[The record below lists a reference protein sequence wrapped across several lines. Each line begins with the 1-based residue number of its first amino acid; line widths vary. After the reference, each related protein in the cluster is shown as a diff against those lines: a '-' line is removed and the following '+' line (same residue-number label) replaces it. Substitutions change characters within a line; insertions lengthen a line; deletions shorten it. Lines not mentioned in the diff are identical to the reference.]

1 MSTTSE
7 EVRSASSRS
16 AGPGTIALRVLAT
29 VAVGIVLFVG
39 RAAFVPIALA
49 VLFSLILTTPVEA
62 LQRRGLSRSAAAI
75 LILLVLLSLVGET
88 VNLLWT
94 PAQTWW
100 ASAPQTMRT
109 IEKKVRPAS
118 KLFNRVE
125 MLTDRAGQIGAT
137 SGASP
142 QTAAA
147 SIEQAALPPPAAQA
161 PRRPGAQA
169 RATYLKPQRTQDGLA
184 DHLQQW
190 FNNSLINKQTS
201 SPLKCLEST
210 PSNYEPGVGG
220 SNRSGRATN
229 FHRDQSFSDSFT
241 IRSCD
246 EAMWLREVCGTES
259 RKPSLPLRS
268 SSRARPGSSAS

>member
-147 SIEQAALPPPAAQA
+147 SIEQAALPPPAA
-161 PRRPGAQA
+161 RRPDVEQL
-169 RATYLKPQRTQDGLA
+169 T
-184 DHLQQW
+184 
-190 FNNSLINKQTS
+190 
-201 SPLKCLEST
+201 
-210 PSNYEPGVGG
+210 
-220 SNRSGRATN
+220 
-229 FHRDQSFSDSFT
+229 
-241 IRSCD
+241 
-246 EAMWLREVCGTES
+246 
-259 RKPSLPLRS
+259 
-268 SSRARPGSSAS
+268 

>member
-1 MSTTSE
+1 
-7 EVRSASSRS
+7 
-16 AGPGTIALRVLAT
+16 LRVLAT

-147 SIEQAALPPPAAQA
+147 SIEQAALPPPAARRPP
-161 PRRPGAQA
+161 PRR

-201 SPLKCLEST
+201 SPLKWLEST

-229 FHRDQSFSDSFT
+229 FHRHQSFSDSFT

-246 EAMWLREVCGTES
+246 EATWLREVCGTES

>member
-125 MLTDRAGQIGAT
+125 MLADRAGQIGAT

-161 PRRPGAQA
+161 PRRPGASNLPK
-169 RATYLKPQRTQDGLA
+169 TSA
-184 DHLQQW
+184 DSRW
-190 FNNSLINKQTS
+190 
-201 SPLKCLEST
+201 
-210 PSNYEPGVGG
+210 VG
-220 SNRSGRATN
+220 R
-229 FHRDQSFSDSFT
+229 SFT
-241 IRSCD
+241 
-246 EAMWLREVCGTES
+246 AVV
-259 RKPSLPLRS
+259 
-268 SSRARPGSSAS
+268 